1 MALLDED
8 VGNTRALVIEGN
20 PSMRS
25 LLVAQLRDF
34 GVKNVTQCGRIV
46 DARRHLESMSFDF
59 VLCEQHF
66 PTENASGQDLL
77 NDLRRNQLLPFST
90 VFVMI
95 TGEAT
100 YSSVAEAAE
109 SALDGYLLKPHKP
122 SQLGDRLQQSR
133 LRKLAL
139 QDIFLAI

>member
-20 PSMRS
+20 PAMRS

-77 NDLRRNQLLPFST
+77 NDLRRNQLLPSPRCL
-90 VFVMI
+90 
-95 TGEAT
+95 
-100 YSSVAEAAE
+100 S
-109 SALDGYLLKPHKP
+109 
-122 SQLGDRLQQSR
+122 
-133 LRKLAL
+133 
-139 QDIFLAI
+139 